1 MCRSNVDINSSIATL
16 ACIFCSRSFVQD
28 SFVNVPHSRGEG
40 RRSGYPRTLKV
51 NQEPLD
57 LRSVVEDNELPAQ
70 FLKPILYVLQ
80 WQKRQDVEAPLI
92 HCQDRIGLH
101 FREPLNPLLQLLTE
115 MEMAPLDTTGM
126 ADTLN
131 LCDSSNIK

>member
-1 MCRSNVDINSSIATL
+1 M
-16 ACIFCSRSFVQD
+16 
-28 SFVNVPHSRGEG
+28 NVPHSRGEG
-40 RRSGYPRTLKV
+40 RRSGYPSTLKV

-70 FLKPILYVLQ
+70 FLKSILYVLQ
-80 WQKRQDVEAPLI
+80 WQKRQDVEAPQI

-115 MEMAPLDTTGM
+115 MEMAPLDTTGRIM
-126 ADTLN
+126 LLD
-131 LCDSSNIK
+131 